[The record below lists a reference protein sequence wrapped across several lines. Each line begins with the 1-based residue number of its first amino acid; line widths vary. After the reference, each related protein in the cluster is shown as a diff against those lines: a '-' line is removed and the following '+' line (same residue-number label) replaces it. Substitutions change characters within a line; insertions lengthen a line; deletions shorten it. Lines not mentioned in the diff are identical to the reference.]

1 MKKEVFFY
9 FYISKKNGVGHYS
22 RCSVLNYHLNK
33 KKIKTFLLSLNKK
46 KINTYKEFKI
56 SKIKNFINKRKNILI
71 IDDYRISPNK
81 ILFFKKYF
89 RNIFLIEDIPSNK
102 KNIDVIINPNYGIK
116 KKDYQ
121 NVNATKFFLGISYK
135 LIKEIKFEK
144 KRKDGFTISFGGGI
158 VFKRIR
164 PVLSL
169 ILKHFMKLNYKKK
182 ISIFINLTKSELN
195 FFKKFKNLNLSI
207 KEIGPTYQSQ
217 LSSSNFCISSLGV
230 QHDEILKKKIPA
242 IFFKID
248 KNQNYNFKISNK
260 NNSIY
265 TFDIKD
271 LDEKKLS
278 YALDRIK
285 KKKYR
290 YEIMK
295 NYSKVS
301 LGNKTF
307 EIIKFIQKK
316 LT

>member
-1 MKKEVFFY
+1 
-9 FYISKKNGVGHYS
+9 
-22 RCSVLNYHLNK
+22 
-33 KKIKTFLLSLNKK
+33 
-46 KINTYKEFKI
+46 
-56 SKIKNFINKRKNILI
+56 
-71 IDDYRISPNK
+71 
-81 ILFFKKYF
+81 
-89 RNIFLIEDIPSNK
+89 
-102 KNIDVIINPNYGIK
+102 
-116 KKDYQ
+116 
-121 NVNATKFFLGISYK
+121 
-135 LIKEIKFEK
+135 
-144 KRKDGFTISFGGGI
+144 
-158 VFKRIR
+158 
-164 PVLSL
+164 
-169 ILKHFMKLNYKKK
+169 MKLNYKKK
-182 ISIFINLTKSELN
+182 ISIFMNLTKSELN

-260 NNSIY
+260 NNPSY
-265 TFDIKD
+265 TFDISD

-278 YALDRIK
+278 YALDRIN

-307 EIIKFIQKK
+307 EIIKFIQRK